1 MILHD
6 VETKTHVAATWF
18 LTDAKT
24 ATRDKIKTWKRN
36 QVRWLQMINVSFN
49 GWDEASCQY
58 T

>member
-24 ATRDKIKTWKRN
+24 ATRDKIKNLKTKSSKMTTNDKRK
-36 QVRWLQMINVSFN
+36 F
-49 GWDEASCQY
+49 
-58 T
+58 